1 MIRALGSAWK
11 HPAFA
16 GIAGAG
22 LALLAGAAPARAH
35 DQPYS
40 YLDVRV
46 DSTGLHGRIAAHIV
60 DLARAIHDPTPDSLL
75 RADVVSRLAPAL
87 RGALVARMGLTAD
100 GRAVHATLGDFE
112 ILPDRKLV
120 AFAWRAPGLSAP
132 GWIRDAGPLFAED
145 PQHETFVNVYLSG
158 RIVHQD
164 VLDHDHTTSDWY
176 AGGRQV
182 VWAVVREFVA
192 QGIHHIF
199 IGPDHILFIVGL
211 LLLGGGIG
219 RVLTIVTGF
228 TLAHS
233 VTLAL
238 AALGIVQPPARI
250 IEPLIA
256 FSIVC
261 VGVENLLARR
271 SGRDLRP
278 WLAFGFGFVHGFGFA
293 SVLKSFG
300 LPTQALAW
308 SLVSFN
314 VGVEIGQ
321 ATIVLAV
328 SPVLALLR
336 ARAPQHAGRVVV
348 VGSAGVIA
356 AGAFWFVQRV
366 LGGS

>member
-1 MIRALGSAWK
+1 MIRAARSFASAV
-11 HPAFA
+11 FA
-16 GIAGAG
+16 AA
-22 LALLAGAAPARAH
+22 ALLGLAAPARAH

-40 YLDVRV
+40 YMDVRV
-46 DSTGLHGRIAAHIV
+46 DSTGLHGRVAAHVV
-60 DLARAIHDPTPDSLL
+60 DLARAIGYATPDSLL
-75 RADVVSRLAPAL
+75 RTDVTARLAPAL
-87 RGALVARMGLTAD
+87 RRALVARLGLSAD
-100 GRAVHATLGDFE
+100 GHAVTATLDDFE

-120 AFAWRAPGLSAP
+120 AFAWQARGDRSP
-132 GWIRDAGPLFAED
+132 GWIRASGPLFAED
-145 PQHETFVNVYLSG
+145 PQHETFVNVYVAS
-158 RIVHQD
+158 RIAHQD
-164 VLDHDHTTSDWY
+164 VLDHDRTVSDWY
-176 AGGRQV
+176 AGGRQG

-211 LLLGGGIG
+211 LLLGGTLG

-261 VGVENLLARR
+261 VGVENLLARK

-300 LPTQALAW
+300 LPPQALAW

-328 SPVLALLR
+328 SPLLALLR
-336 ARAPQHAGRVVV
+336 ARAPRQVGRVVV

-366 LGGS
+366 FGGS